1 MRSSKRQ
8 SEVAERLLHV
18 EFHWTKFIPVLIVI
32 AGLGQFGIGISVAV
46 ENFPRPFSFQ
56 TQFLSELGQTRIP
69 GNISNETSCA
79 LFTGTIVL
87 LGMSLIPMFLT
98 VNDHTG
104 DAALLSR
111 GLGVASAVA
120 LIGIGVTPFDRVEGL
135 HLLCL
140 GCWLLSL
147 AGMALM
153 RIVDAFETG
162 LAAAWSGFISAGLLL
177 AIAAYAMS
185 FGSRSAAPFAQKIA
199 IVAAIFWGLDLI
211 REVSKYTME
220 IIILRRTH
228 HRAVEDYL
236 ARLNSRPLYRAKPPD
251 YQRYRS
257 SNK

>member
-1 MRSSKRQ
+1 MRASKRQ
-8 SEVAERLLHV
+8 SEEVERLLHV
-18 EFHWTKFIPVLIVI
+18 EFRWTKFIPVLIVI
-32 AGLGQFGIGISVAV
+32 AGLGQFGFGISAAV

-69 GNISNETSCA
+69 GNISNEASCA

-87 LGMSLIPMFLT
+87 LGMSLIPIFLT
-98 VNDHTG
+98 VKDHSG
-104 DAALLSR
+104 DPDLLSR

-120 LIGIGVTPFDRVEGL
+120 LIGIGITPFDRLEGL

-147 AGMALM
+147 AGMAMM
-153 RIVDAFETG
+153 RIVHAFETG
-162 LAAAWSGFISAGLLL
+162 LEAAWTGFISVGLLL
-177 AIAAYAMS
+177 SIAAYVMS

-236 ARLNSRPLYRAKPPD
+236 ARLNSRPLFRAKPPD
-251 YQRYRS
+251 YQSHGS
-257 SNK
+257 SNN